1 MITRVVLAV
10 LRRAGSALVVLW
22 GAATAVFF
30 TMHAVPGDPEDVI
43 LGQELLVTEQLRAQV
58 RADFGLDAPLPEQ
71 YATFLGNL
79 VTGDLGRSYLLQQPV
94 LDLIRDQLAPT
105 LQLAAAGLLVA
116 AVLATV
122 LAVLTTGRSGIA
134 RQLAVVLEVVA
145 ISAPAYWVG
154 IVLLAFLSFR
164 LGWFP
169 AFSDGGLRALV
180 LPALTMGFAIFGLL
194 SQVLREAAEN
204 AERQPF
210 ALTARTRG
218 LSRVAVTVR
227 HLLKHASIPV
237 LTVGGWVLG
246 GVVGGAVL
254 IEAVFGR
261 PGLGRLTL
269 QAVVNQDIPLIV
281 GLVLL
286 SALVFVLITIVLDVV
301 YRLVDPRLG
310 RRV

>member
-1 MITRVVLAV
+1 MIARVLVAV
-10 LRRAGSALVVLW
+10 LRRAGSAVVVLW

-43 LGQELLVTEQLRAQV
+43 LGQELLVTDELRAQV
-58 RADFGLDAPLPEQ
+58 RADFGLDRPLPAQ
-71 YATFLGNL
+71 YLTFLGNL
-79 VTGDLGRSYLLQQPV
+79 VRGDLGRSYLLQQPV
-94 LDLIRDQLAPT
+94 ADLIRDQLAPT

-122 LAVLTTGRSGIA
+122 LAVLTTGRSGVA

-169 AFSDGGLRALV
+169 AFSGGGLRALV
-180 LPALTMGFAIFGLL
+180 LPALTMGIAIFGLL

-218 LSRVAVTVR
+218 LSRLAVTVR

-237 LTVGGWVLG
+237 LTVGGWVVG

-310 RRV
+310 RRA